1 MRVKRMI
8 LAVFLVSSFFV
19 LADSSGAPP
28 EQSAVDE
35 LISEIKAEAPLRRKQ
50 TLPIQTEAIKHK
62 TISHELQLEIN
73 RVRPAP
79 EEVMTETLDI
89 TPVTGAGTA
98 KARATAV
105 ITPVLPAATTDLLAQ
120 ELQTEIQADAAPR
133 KQHKAKVKEVAYK
146 TKLTKHEK
154 ILKQKLKTRQKIAVK
169 QLSAKLAAQ
178 KQRQQKELQE
188 QKLKSNFKLT
198 KLKQHNKMQ
207 VALAKAK
214 VKAMSAKAHEKT
226 LKATAK
232 VKSDMQL
239 KLRMAKAA
247 AAKKAATAARAAAVL
262 RRKQALLRLKTR
274 MAKEGSAKKA
284 KTAREKAHKH
294 GSIAQLKAK
303 LDKATSALRA
313 RLRKQPN
320 HTAGVSHLKRMQRRS
335 VRKVRRMARAARR
348 MAKRKSRRL
357 KRNMRR
363 MQDNADAAVRKRG
376 RAETRALGNW
386 QNLRKLGTRKQAVHN
401 DPPTTV
407 ILAVNADR
415 QSNTRPGARTK
426 SAAKKFSSKSHI
438 GKRVHG
444 ELQRVVQ
451 ESELEKARTRASVHA
466 LKQQKRAL
474 RAYQR
479 VERGHYKKPHIKPFV
494 MPKLKKFT
502 VPKHALPKSVRKAYQ
517 KLKKR
522 EEEVSREELALLSPF
537 TVSYDRQ
544 IVGGIDH
551 KADELQKEIDD
562 DIDNIENVSV
572 KTPSTAHTATLPLRL
587 QAQQV
592 KSSHPRSK
600 HSGVGRISAAGLG
613 LPFLLV
619 LATAASVVRQ

>member
-1 MRVKRMI
+1 
-8 LAVFLVSSFFV
+8 
-19 LADSSGAPP
+19 
-28 EQSAVDE
+28 
-35 LISEIKAEAPLRRKQ
+35 
-50 TLPIQTEAIKHK
+50 
-62 TISHELQLEIN
+62 
-73 RVRPAP
+73 
-79 EEVMTETLDI
+79 
-89 TPVTGAGTA
+89 
-98 KARATAV
+98 
-105 ITPVLPAATTDLLAQ
+105 
-120 ELQTEIQADAAPR
+120 
-133 KQHKAKVKEVAYK
+133 
-146 TKLTKHEK
+146 
-154 ILKQKLKTRQKIAVK
+154 
-169 QLSAKLAAQ
+169 
-178 KQRQQKELQE
+178 
-188 QKLKSNFKLT
+188 
-198 KLKQHNKMQ
+198 
-207 VALAKAK
+207 
-214 VKAMSAKAHEKT
+214 
-226 LKATAK
+226 
-232 VKSDMQL
+232 
-239 KLRMAKAA
+239 
-247 AAKKAATAARAAAVL
+247 
-262 RRKQALLRLKTR
+262 
-274 MAKEGSAKKA
+274 
-284 KTAREKAHKH
+284 
-294 GSIAQLKAK
+294 
-303 LDKATSALRA
+303 
-313 RLRKQPN
+313 
-320 HTAGVSHLKRMQRRS
+320 
-335 VRKVRRMARAARR
+335 
-348 MAKRKSRRL
+348 
-357 KRNMRR
+357 

-386 QNLRKLGTRKQAVHN
+386 QTLRKLGTRKQAVHN

-415 QSNTRPGARTK
+415 QSNTRPGARKK

-562 DIDNIENVSV
+562 NIENVSD
-572 KTPSTAHTATLPLRL
+572 KMPSKAHTATLPLRL

-592 KSSHPRSK
+592 KSSHP
-600 HSGVGRISAAGLG
+600 
-613 LPFLLV
+613 
-619 LATAASVVRQ
+619 

>member
-1 MRVKRMI
+1 MRVKRML
-8 LAVFLVSSFFV
+8 LAVFLASSFFV

-120 ELQTEIQADAAPR
+120 ELQTEIQADAAPVKR

-154 ILKQKLKTRQKIAVK
+154 ILKQKLKTRQKIAAK
-169 QLSAKLAAQ
+169 KLSAKLAAQ

-262 RRKQALLRLKTR
+262 RHKQALLRLKTR

-376 RAETRALGNW
+376 RAETRAIG
-386 QNLRKLGTRKQAVHN
+386 KLGTRKQAVHN

-415 QSNTRPGARTK
+415 QSNTRPGARTQ

-444 ELQRVVQ
+444 VVQ

-494 MPKLKKFT
+494 MPKLKNFT

-562 DIDNIENVSV
+562 DIDNIENVSD

-600 HSGVGRISAAGLG
+600 HSGVGRISVAGLG

-619 LATAASVVRQ
+619 LATAASVVQQ